1 MVRPGITYGLFML
14 FCFVEIAGFVYAWK
28 MGAEFTVMLDQLWDD
43 ETQIIWSS
51 VVAFWFGTQAFSKK

>member
-1 MVRPGITYGLFML
+1 
-14 FCFVEIAGFVYAWK
+14 